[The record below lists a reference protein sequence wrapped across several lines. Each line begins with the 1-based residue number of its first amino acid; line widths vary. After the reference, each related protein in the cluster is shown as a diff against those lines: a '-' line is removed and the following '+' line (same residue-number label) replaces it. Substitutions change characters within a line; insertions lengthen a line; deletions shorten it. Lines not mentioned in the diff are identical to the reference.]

1 MTDSGRPAISV
12 LIPVFN
18 EEAGLDALRAELVGA
33 LDAIGKPWEVVF
45 ADDGSSDGS
54 PAKLAA
60 IAAAD
65 RRFRVVQLRRNY
77 GQTAAIMAALDHSA
91 GEIVVML
98 DADLQNDP
106 ADIARLIAKLDEGY
120 GVVSG
125 WRVDR
130 RDREAGRK
138 LPSWLANRLIA
149 GVSGLQLHDIGCT
162 LKAYRRWTLE
172 NVRLYGEMHRF
183 IPLYA
188 AWEGARVTEIPV
200 AHRSRRHGASKYGIG
215 RAPRVLLD
223 LMVIYFFDR
232 AMDRPMQ
239 FFGLAGLWL
248 FIGAFAVGGLAM
260 WLRLVEGVSFILT
273 PLPLLTV
280 TLAIGALIC
289 VFIGVLAEM
298 LMRIYFEGRGRRAYV
313 VRRTLNLDPPS

>member
-1 MTDSGRPAISV
+1 MDDATRPAISV
-12 LIPVFN
+12 LIPVYN
-18 EEAGLDALRAELVGA
+18 EAGGLEALRAELA
-33 LDAIGKPWEVVF
+33 ATLDAIGRPWEVVF

-54 PAKLAA
+54 GAELAA
-60 IAAAD
+60 IAGAD
-65 RRFRVVQLRRNY
+65 RRFRVVELRRNY
-77 GQTAAIMAALDHSA
+77 GQTAAIMAALDHSR
-91 GEIVVML
+91 GDVVVML

-106 ADIARLIAKLDEGY
+106 RDIARLVAKLDEGY
-120 GVVSG
+120 DVVSG

-130 RDREAGRK
+130 RDREFGRK
-138 LPSWLANRLIA
+138 LPSWAANRVIA
-149 GVSGLQLHDIGCT
+149 GMSGLEIHDIGCT

-200 AHRSRRHGASKYGIG
+200 AHRERRQGQSKYGLG

-223 LMVIYFFDR
+223 LLVLFFFDR

-248 FIGAFAVGGLAM
+248 FAASFGVGMLAI
-260 WLRLVEGVSFILT
+260 WLKLYHGVSFILT
-273 PLPLLTV
+273 PLPLLCV

-289 VFIGVLAEM
+289 MLMGVLAEM

-313 VRRTLNLDPPS
+313 VRRTLNLDPPA

>member
-1 MTDSGRPAISV
+1 MSDAPRPAVSV

-18 EEAGLDALRAELVGA
+18 EEAALPTLRDELVAA
-33 LDAIGKPWEVVF
+33 LDAVGRPWEVVF
-45 ADDGSSDGS
+45 ADDGSTDRSRE
-54 PAKLAA
+54 ALAA

-65 RRFRVVQLRRNY
+65 PRFKVVELRRNY
-77 GQTAAIMAALDHSA
+77 GQTAAIMAALDHSR

-106 ADIARLIAKLDEGY
+106 ADIGRLIAKLDEGHD
-120 GVVSG
+120 VVSG

-130 RDREAGRK
+130 ADREFGRR
-138 LPSWLANRLIA
+138 LPSFLANRLIGRVA
-149 GVSGLQLHDIGCT
+149 GLRLNDIGCT

-183 IPLYA
+183 IPIYA

-200 AHRSRRHGASKYGIG
+200 AHRERRHGASKYGLG

-223 LMVIYFFDR
+223 LLVVFFFDR

-239 FFGLAGLWL
+239 FFGQAGLWL
-248 FIGAFAVGGLAM
+248 AGGSLLVGLLAV
-260 WLRLVEGVSFILT
+260 WLRVVNGVSFILT

-298 LMRIYFEGRGRRAYV
+298 LMRIYFEGSGRRAYL
-313 VRRTLNLDPPS
+313 VRRTLNLDKPT